1 MKFVAVF
8 VCFIGTPLVACG
20 YLPTAGPTTG
30 EVLDQGVQDDQ
41 IRYDVVDVDANV
53 VSALLAQPE
62 ESFRRRFGKNGKP
75 LPPKIG
81 IGDTVLVSIWEAAGG
96 GLFGASPTGHVT
108 AADVSPAMAEKAR
121 ERLGKAPNASVS
133 VEDGQALSFAD
144 CGCAA
149 VLCNLWPMFFPE
161 PVGALRVSSLASPR
175 QSRGR
180 LGQHRRRA
188 LL

>member
-62 ESFRRRFGKNGKP
+62 ESFRRRFGRTASPCRPRSELVTLSWFLFGKP
-75 LPPKIG
+75 P
-81 IGDTVLVSIWEAAGG
+81 AAG
-96 GLFGASPTGHVT
+96 FSEHRPPTMSP
-108 AADVSPAMAEKAR
+108 PAR
-121 ERLGKAPNASVS
+121 E
-133 VEDGQALSFAD
+133 
-144 CGCAA
+144 
-149 VLCNLWPMFFPE
+149 M
-161 PVGALRVSSLASPR
+161 
-175 QSRGR
+175 
-180 LGQHRRRA
+180 
-188 LL
+188 